1 MTREDIS
8 SNDSSAYQILSH
20 PEMPGHIAANGPH
33 IKFTNLRVPNKNL
46 LAPPGEGA
54 GVVEQTFGS
63 SAAIVGAMSV
73 GIMRAAFEAA
83 LSFAKSD
90 NRGGTVPI
98 IQHQS
103 VADLL
108 IDIKMKIETSRL
120 LTWKALHG
128 IENGPGGWKA
138 RLEMALHAKIFCS
151 DNAVACVVG
160 AMKAVGV
167 KAYDRD
173 MPFARLL
180 NDATV
185 LPLFD
190 GGNVGVRRRQIEKIF
205 QEKGYEPWAAT
216 FGS

>member
-1 MTREDIS
+1 M
-8 SNDSSAYQILSH
+8 
-20 PEMPGHIAANGPH
+20 
-33 IKFTNLRVPNKNL
+33 NL
-46 LAPPGEGA
+46 LAPPGKGVE
-54 GVVEQTFGS
+54 VVEQTFGS

-90 NRGGTVPI
+90 TRGGTVPI

-120 LTWKALHG
+120 LTWKALHA

-151 DNAVACVVG
+151 ENAVACVVD
-160 AMKAVGV
+160 AMKAVGI
-167 KAYDRD
+167 KAYDKD
-173 MPFARLL
+173 MPLARLL
-180 NDATV
+180 NDAIV